1 MKAIYSREMRAY
13 FTTPIGYMFL
23 TVYFL
28 ISGAVFSYS
37 TLYSMSGDVS
47 TYYTVMLILDAV
59 LLPLLTMKSFSEERK
74 LKTDQLLLT
83 APVSLTQMVLAK
95 FLAAYT
101 IFAAATLVS
110 SLSFLILYQYAAIK
124 TPVLLGNLVAIL
136 LVGMAFTS
144 VGIFVSSVTENQLA
158 AAVGTIAILIFFLA
172 VSLLNGI
179 IPFYWLRF
187 ILSAISIFA
196 RFQNFTQGVFDM
208 AALIYYLSVCAV
220 FLFFTVRV
228 FAKRRYD

>member
-13 FTTPIGYMFL
+13 FTTPIGYIFL

-47 TYYTVMLILDAV
+47 TYYTVMLIVDAV

-144 VGIFVSSVTENQLA
+144 VGVFVSSVTENQLA

-187 ILSAISIFA
+187 VLSGVSIFA
-196 RFQNFTQGVFDM
+196 RFQNFTQGVFDV

>member
-13 FTTPIGYMFL
+13 FTTPIGYIFL

-37 TLYSMSGDVS
+37 TLYSMSCDVS
-47 TYYTVMLILDAV
+47 TYYTVMLIVDAV

-144 VGIFVSSVTENQLA
+144 VGVFVSSVTENQLA

-187 ILSAISIFA
+187 VLSGVSIFA
-196 RFQNFTQGVFDM
+196 RFQNFTQGVFDV